1 MQIVLNIK
9 NKKSFRVISKITN
22 HVYNCKKFILDL
34 ENEKITDIF
43 VDGDWWSS
51 DRFDFIDGEIELLDK
66 INYWIRKHCNSGTDK
81 IHIDKR
87 GHIDKIYIGYPNII
101 IDNGNDISFT
111 KEEILNAIA
120 NKILEKE
127 NKKGSILCP

>member
-1 MQIVLNIK
+1 MQIVLNTK

-22 HVYNCKKFILDL
+22 YVYNCKKFILDL
-34 ENEKITDIF
+34 EKGKITDIF

-51 DRFDFIDGEIELLDK
+51 DRFDFIDGEIELLGK
-66 INYWIRKHCNSGTDK
+66 INYWILKGCNSGTDK
-81 IHIDKR
+81 IYIDKR
-87 GHIDKIYIGYPNII
+87 GYIDKIYMGHPNII

-120 NKILEKE
+120 NKILEKR
-127 NKKGSILCP
+127 CP

>member
-1 MQIVLNIK
+1 MQIVSNTK
-9 NKKSFRVISKITN
+9 NKKSFRVIDKITN

-51 DRFDFIDGEIELLDK
+51 DRFDFIDGEIELLEK
-66 INYWIRKHCNSGTDK
+66 INYWIRKCCNK
-81 IHIDKR
+81 IYIDKR
-87 GHIDKIYIGYPNII
+87 EYIDKIYIGYPNII

-120 NKILEKE
+120 NKILEKR
-127 NKKGSILCP
+127 CP

>member
-1 MQIVLNIK
+1 MQIVLNTR
-9 NKKSFRVISKITN
+9 NEKSFRVISKTTN

-66 INYWIRKHCNSGTDK
+66 INYWIHKRCNSGTDK

-87 GHIDKIYIGYPNII
+87 GYIDKIYIGYPNII
-101 IDNGNDISFT
+101 IDNGDDISFT

-120 NKILEKE
+120 NKILEKRY
-127 NKKGSILCP
+127 P

>member
-1 MQIVLNIK
+1 MQIVLNTR

-22 HVYNCKKFILDL
+22 HVYNCEKFILDL

-43 VDGDWWSS
+43 IDGDWWNS
-51 DRFDFIDGEIELLDK
+51 DRFDFIDGEIELLEK
-66 INYWIRKHCNSGTDK
+66 INYWIRKRCNSGTDK
-81 IHIDKR
+81 IHVDKR
-87 GHIDKIYIGYPNII
+87 GYIDKIYAGYPNII

-120 NKILEKE
+120 NKILEKRC
-127 NKKGSILCP
+127 L